1 MIDNFRVSHGR
12 QVSVSVSAWLLHK
25 KFNTAICWL
34 ADSVLIIMHAL
45 TVNNNMP
52 SYVIFS

>member
-12 QVSVSVSAWLLHK
+12 QVSVSVGAWLLHK